1 MPEHKEA
8 NEAIVVLHKLG
19 YGYGWIAKALGKK
32 KPNVIKVWHR
42 DKDKYNI
49 PAYDTQKNRLK
60 TQRSLPSQ

>member
-1 MPEHKEA
+1 MAMPLHKET
-8 NEAIVVLHKLG
+8 NEAIVILHKLG

-49 PAYDTQKNRLK
+49 PKYGEGKQLSK
-60 TQRSLPSQ
+60 

>member
-1 MPEHKEA
+1 MAMPLQKEA

-42 DKDKYNI
+42 DKNKYHI
-49 PAYDTQKNRLK
+49 PNYDIQKGRPK
-60 TQRSLPSQ
+60 S